1 MPLRQTYFST
11 TEVRGMAE
19 LLPNFQLQS
28 NRVHFVV
35 CLEISHSLILKVCT
49 L

>member
-1 MPLRQTYFST
+1 MPLMQTYFST
-11 TEVRGMAE
+11 TEVPGMAG

-28 NRVHFVV
+28 SRVHFVV
-35 CLEISHSLILKVCT
+35 CLEISHSLVLRVYT